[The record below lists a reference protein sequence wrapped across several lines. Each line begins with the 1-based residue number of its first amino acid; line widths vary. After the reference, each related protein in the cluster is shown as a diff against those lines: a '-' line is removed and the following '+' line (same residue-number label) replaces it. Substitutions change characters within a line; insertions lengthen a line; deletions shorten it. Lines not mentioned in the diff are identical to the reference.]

1 MQQIRAFF
9 KKKTFVFPIIIF
21 IIVILTNFVMQYV
34 NLGPDKFSR
43 RFMFLLDNNIR
54 GFIPLILLA
63 IAQAIVLINGSIDLS
78 IGNLM
83 GVVAAFLVT
92 HYSKDDNFA
101 KFIQVFMMGIGIGIL
116 AGIINGFFVSFLR
129 IPPFITTYATSFI
142 FSGVALWILPR
153 PGGNMPEAI
162 TEFYRTTLP
171 LGLPM
176 GIWIIV
182 IIMLLWLVFRNT
194 RFGAHL
200 YAVGGNERAAF
211 TSGVSV
217 IRQRMTVH
225 IIAGIISAFAALAL
239 VLITGS
245 SDPRIGGSMTL
256 DSVVAVVLGGT
267 PMSGGI
273 GGVAGPIFGV
283 MILGFVRNLVGFA
296 NVNTWIQPLVDAL
309 IILAALA
316 SPSFIQ
322 LVLKQVKKGNE

>member
-1 MQQIRAFF
+1 MQQIKGFF
-9 KKKTFVFPIIIF
+9 KKKTFVFPIVLF
-21 IIVILTNFVMQYV
+21 IIVILVNFGMQYA
-34 NLGPDKFSR
+34 NLGPDKFEK

-92 HYSKDDNFA
+92 QYTKDDNIGRFL
-101 KFIQVFMMGIGIGIL
+101 QVFVMAIGIGVL
-116 AGIINGFFVSFLR
+116 AGALNGIFVSLVR
-129 IPPFITTYATSFI
+129 IPPFITTYATSFV
-142 FSGVALWILPR
+142 FSGIAMWILPR
-153 PGGNMPEAI
+153 PGGNMPDIA
-162 TEFYRTTLP
+162 TTFYRSTLP

-176 GIWIIV
+176 GMWIIL
-182 IIMLLWLVFRNT
+182 IIMLFWLVFRNT
-194 RFGAHL
+194 RFGAHM
-200 YAVGGNERAAF
+200 YAIGGNEKAAF

-217 IRQRMTVH
+217 IRHRMSVH
-225 IIAGIISAFAALAL
+225 MIAGFLAAFAALAL

-245 SDPRIGGSMTL
+245 SDPRIGATMTL

-273 GGVAGPIFGV
+273 GGVVGPIFGV
-283 MILGFVRNLVGFA
+283 MTLGFVRNIVGFA
-296 NVNTWIQPLVDAL
+296 NVDSWVQPLVDAL
-309 IILAALA
+309 IILIALA

-322 LVLKQVKKGNE
+322 LIVKQARK

>member
-1 MQQIRAFF
+1 MQQIKGFF
-9 KKKTFVFPIIIF
+9 KKKTFVFPIVLF
-21 IIVILTNFVMQYV
+21 IIVILVNFGMQYA
-34 NLGPDKFSR
+34 NLGPDKFEK

-92 HYSKDDNFA
+92 QYTKDDNIGRFL
-101 KFIQVFMMGIGIGIL
+101 QVFVMAIGIGVL
-116 AGIINGFFVSFLR
+116 AGALNGIFVSLVR
-129 IPPFITTYATSFI
+129 IPPFITTYATSFV
-142 FSGVALWILPR
+142 FSGIAMWILPR
-153 PGGNMPEAI
+153 PGGNMPDIA
-162 TEFYRTTLP
+162 TTFYRSTLP

-176 GIWIIV
+176 GMWIIL
-182 IIMLLWLVFRNT
+182 IIMLFWLVFRNT
-194 RFGAHL
+194 RFGAHM
-200 YAVGGNERAAF
+200 YAIGGNEKAAF

-217 IRQRMTVH
+217 IRHRMSVH
-225 IIAGIISAFAALAL
+225 MIAGFLAAFAALAL

-245 SDPRIGGSMTL
+245 SDPRIGATMTL

-273 GGVAGPIFGV
+273 GGVVGPIFGV
-283 MILGFVRNLVGFA
+283 MTLGFVRNIVGFA
-296 NVNTWIQPLVDAL
+296 NVDSWVQPLVDAL
-309 IILAALA
+309 IILIALA

-322 LVLKQVKKGNE
+322 LILKQARK